1 VPTVVIG
8 LDHAKAPLGLLEQ
21 VTIGDREISDVLR
34 SLIANEN
41 IQEVALVSTCLRTE
55 IYVVADRFHDAVD
68 DATALLASRAGRDN
82 VDIEALE
89 SVFFDRGAAV
99 HLFRVAA
106 GLESV
111 VPGETEV
118 LGQIRRS
125 IERAIDDG
133 TAGPQLEALF
143 RSAIQAGRR
152 VRNET
157 TIARGTTSFS
167 QAAVAMAQRHL
178 GGSFAGTKV
187 VVLGAGALGSG
198 ITQALVAS
206 SGIEAPA
213 DVVVVNRTLETAEIL
228 VSATGS
234 LARAVGFEA
243 LTSELSDAQVLI
255 SAIEGDGII
264 LGHDEVGNSSL
275 RLVVDLGMPRTVSS
289 SVTQGTIALLDV
301 EDLGREVNV
310 AMQGRHAETDAAT
323 QIVLEEVTRYLE
335 DQRGRGAAPTI
346 VTLREQFEEIR
357 VAELH
362 RREADMASFSADQ
375 RETVDAVTRSLLAK
389 LLHGPTVALKDSA
402 GTLRGERL
410 IDAVRSLFEQ

>member
-1 VPTVVIG
+1 
-8 LDHAKAPLGLLEQ
+8 
-21 VTIGDREISDVLR
+21 
-34 SLIANEN
+34 
-41 IQEVALVSTCLRTE
+41 
-55 IYVVADRFHDAVD
+55 
-68 DATALLASRAGRDN
+68 
-82 VDIEALE
+82 
-89 SVFFDRGAAV
+89 
-99 HLFRVAA
+99 
-106 GLESV
+106 
-111 VPGETEV
+111 
-118 LGQIRRS
+118 
-125 IERAIDDG
+125 
-133 TAGPQLEALF
+133 
-143 RSAIQAGRR
+143 
-152 VRNET
+152 
-157 TIARGTTSFS
+157 
-167 QAAVAMAQRHL
+167 M
-178 GGSFAGTKV
+178 
-187 VVLGAGALGSG
+187 
-198 ITQALVAS
+198 
-206 SGIEAPA
+206 
-213 DVVVVNRTLETAEIL
+213 
-228 VSATGS
+228 
-234 LARAVGFEA
+234 
-243 LTSELSDAQVLI
+243 LI

-310 AMQGRHAETDAAT
+310 AMEGRHAETDAAT

-357 VAELH
+357 IAELH